1 MAFRVKRRNL
11 TQFVTSNLFSSIYIK
26 QLMFIFVLQLMRL
39 SQNEWNEFRTSFFL
53 TFFPFSSQ
61 KIIFIFQLHF
71 MR

>member
-39 SQNEWNEFRTSFFL
+39 SQN
-53 TFFPFSSQ
+53 
-61 KIIFIFQLHF
+61 
-71 MR
+71 